1 MTPKKAYWAIPLR
14 ENQAIG
20 QNDLFAPASM
30 MDSKFHERNTCRR
43 EGLAAHPR
51 WLAEKSV

>member
-20 QNDLFAPASM
+20 QNDMNATRA
-30 MDSKFHERNTCRR
+30 DVKD
-43 EGLAAHPR
+43 
-51 WLAEKSV
+51 